1 MRSDAAHRAVPDR
14 RIFQAV
20 DDLARFGSAINMR
33 HHNPE
38 RAIVEGAGRD
48 RVFAIGDARDRRD
61 TGVERR
67 GRDLRTSFER
77 HDAVFHV
84 KKQPVEA
91 GDRHGLR
98 DLDAA
103 GHADADTERELSL
116 FELLAGDVADG
127 THRRLPQIWR
137 CRGGCRLAGD
147 WASGRPDV
155 GRERIKRSGRSGGGV
170 DPPPAVSVFAGGELR
185 RRRLSGSLLLG
196 RDRRELTIAL
206 GGDLAQMRDDA
217 AGPGGDQAS
226 DDDVLLQPLQVVDP
240 AGDRRLCED
249 AGRLLERGLRDE
261 GVGLQARLG
270 DALQDRA
277 CRRRPQSFRFDLGV
291 LAVELG
297 AVDLLAGEEGR
308 LAGIVDLY
316 LLQHLAHDDFD
327 VLVINAHALQ
337 SVDLLDLVDQV
348 ARELLDPKD
357 AQDVVRYAVAVQHQ
371 VALQD
376 VITLLHADVF
386 ALGDQVL
393 DRLAGA
399 LVRHHD
405 DAPLGLVILAE
416 FDAAFALADNREI
429 LRLAR
434 LEQLGDTGQTAG
446 DVARLRGFPRHP
458 GEHIAGLDVRAA
470 IDRQDRVDRQEVA
483 RLETVRQ
490 GQHLALFIAQGDA
503 RAQVAAARLL
513 LPIDDHLR
521 RDAGRLVEHLAHRDA
536 LDQID
541 VMRDAVLL
549 GDDRDRVRV
558 PLGDTVAAL
567 DLRPL
572 VDEQPRTVR
581 HPVPRLLAAR
591 LVEQHHLAV
600 AAHCD
605 RQPRR
610 VDDDVAVLDLDR
622 RVERRLD
629 RGLLGA
635 TLRRA
640 ADVESPHRQLC
651 AGFADRLRRDD
662 ANRLA
667 HIHHRAAGQVT

>member
-1 MRSDAAHRAVPDR
+1 MAV
-14 RIFQAV
+14 
-20 DDLARFGSAINMR
+20 
-33 HHNPE
+33 
-38 RAIVEGAGRD
+38 AG
-48 RVFAIGDARDRRD
+48 
-61 TGVERR
+61 
-67 GRDLRTSFER
+67 FER
-77 HDAVFHV
+77 HDAVFHIE
-84 KKQPVEA
+84 KQPVEA

-137 CRGGCRLAGD
+137 RRGRCRLAGD

-206 GGDLAQMRDDA
+206 
-217 AGPGGDQAS
+217 
-226 DDDVLLQPLQVVDP
+226 
-240 AGDRRLCED
+240 
-249 AGRLLERGLRDE
+249 
-261 GVGLQARLG
+261 
-270 DALQDRA
+270 
-277 CRRRPQSFRFDLGV
+277 
-291 LAVELG
+291 
-297 AVDLLAGEEGR
+297 AGEEGR

-357 AQDVVRYAVAVQHQ
+357 AQDVVRHAVAVQHQ

-386 ALGDQVL
+386 ALGDEVL

-416 FDAAFALADNREI
+416 FDAPFALADNREI

-434 LEQLGDTGQTAG
+434 FEQLGDTGQTAG

-490 GQHLALFIAQGDA
+490 GQHLALCVAQRDA

-521 RDAGRLVEHLAHRDA
+521 RDAGCLVEHLAHRDA

-541 VMRDAVLL
+541 VMRDAILL

-558 PLGDTVAAL
+558 PLGDAVAAL
-567 DLRPL
+567 DLRL
-572 VDEQPRTVR
+572 LIDEQPRTVG
-581 HPVPRLLAAR
+581 HTMPRLLAAR
-591 LVEQHHLAV
+591 LVKQHHLAV
-600 AAHCD
+600 AAHGD
-605 RQPRR
+605 RQPRL
-610 VDDDVAVLDLDR
+610 VDDVIADLYPDR
-622 RVERRLD
+622 R
-629 RGLLGA
+629 
-635 TLRRA
+635 T
-640 ADVESPHRQLC
+640 
-651 AGFADRLRRDD
+651 
-662 ANRLA
+662 
-667 HIHHRAAGQVT
+667 